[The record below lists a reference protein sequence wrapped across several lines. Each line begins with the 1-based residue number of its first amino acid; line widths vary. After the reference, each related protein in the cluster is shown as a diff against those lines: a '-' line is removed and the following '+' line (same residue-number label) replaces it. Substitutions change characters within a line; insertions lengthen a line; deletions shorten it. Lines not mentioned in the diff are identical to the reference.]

1 MDRYIS
7 SSAARFLARSTGIG
21 PTSSAACIGRVGSTT
36 TTCIQQ
42 RRSASHLIVAPTT
55 SRLIITT
62 TRLIRTNPTALGSSL
77 LVSRNNS
84 SSSGSAG
91 VSDRGGAIL
100 PGFDD
105 PRAATIHL
113 PRADDPVGM
122 QLYKKAIYCPVSQT
136 LRTSM
141 HVGTTDENTKADG
154 IVGTTVTPEQA
165 RIYARN
171 SGLRLLATIHQFLD
185 GDLDRVEQVLH
196 LRGMIKSSPEF
207 VGQASVIDGCS
218 DVLREAFGP
227 EIGVGTRECLG
238 VGSLGAAV
246 ACTLELRIRPL

>member
-1 MDRYIS
+1 MTNRYFS
-7 SSAARFLARSTGIG
+7 SSAARFLTRSAGIG
-21 PTSSAACIGRVGSTT
+21 PTSSAAWVGV
-36 TTCIQQ
+36 CMQH
-42 RRSASHLIVAPTT
+42 RRAASHLVVAPTAST
-55 SRLIITT
+55 LIITAKT
-62 TRLIRTNPTALGSSL
+62 LLRTNPTALGSCFL
-77 LVSRNNS
+77 LVSRKSSSS
-84 SSSGSAG
+84 SSSGPAG

-105 PRAATIHL
+105 PSATAIHL

-154 IVGTTVTPEQA
+154 IVGATVTPDQA

-196 LRGMIKSSPEF
+196 LRGMIKSTPEF
-207 VGQASVIDGCS
+207 VGHASVIDGCS

-246 ACTLELRIRPL
+246 ACTLELRIQPL